1 MKGIILAGG
10 RGTRLFPA
18 TLSISK
24 QILPIYDKPLI
35 YYPLS
40 TLMLGGIQDIL
51 IITTPD
57 TQALFKALLKDGSQW
72 GINIQY
78 QVQMSPRGLA
88 DAFLLGEEY
97 IEKQACALILGDNIF
112 YGDSLGKRIEQ
123 AAKLEKGAYTFASY
137 VIDPHRYGICE
148 FDENDKA
155 FRLTEKPTHPT
166 SNWAVTGLYFYDN
179 QVVEFAKTLKPSL
192 RGELEITDL
201 NKIYLDQ
208 GLLTVEKLG
217 RGLAWFDTGTPDSL
231 LNAGEF
237 VRTIETRQRFKIACL
252 EEIALR
258 KKYINPDQYLEFIDF
273 YKGSDYGDYLKTI
286 LPELVSCQNS
296 KTSVKS

>member
-10 RGTRLFPA
+10 KGTRLFPA
-18 TLSISK
+18 TLTISK
-24 QILPIYDKPLI
+24 QILLIYDKPLI

-40 TLMLGGIQDIL
+40 TIMLGGIRDIL
-51 IITTPD
+51 IITAPE
-57 TQALFKALLKDGSQW
+57 TQGLFKMLLKDGSQW

-78 QVQMSPRGLA
+78 QVQDAPRGLA
-88 DAFLLGEEY
+88 DAFLLGEKY
-97 IEKQACALILGDNIF
+97 IDNQPSVLILGDNIF

-123 AAKLEKGAYTFASY
+123 ATLLERGAYTFASY

-148 FDENDKA
+148 FDEQDRPL
-155 FRLTEKPTHPT
+155 RLTEKPKNPA

-179 QVVEFAKTLKPSL
+179 QVVDYAKSLKPSA

-201 NKIYLDQ
+201 NKIYLGKSQ
-208 GLLTVEKLG
+208 LQVEKLG

-258 KKYINPDQYLEFIDF
+258 KKYISVSQYEQFIDF
-273 YKGSDYGDYLKTI
+273 YKGSDYGHYLETI
-286 LPELVSCQNS
+286 LPEIKVQ
-296 KTSVKS
+296 KEYIK

>member
-1 MKGIILAGG
+1 MKGIVLAGG
-10 RGTRLFPA
+10 KGTRLFPA
-18 TLSISK
+18 TLTISK

-40 TLMLGGIQDIL
+40 TLMLGGIKDIL
-51 IITTPD
+51 IITAPETK
-57 TQALFKALLKDGSQW
+57 TLFETLLKDGSQW

-78 QVQMSPRGLA
+78 QVQDSPRGLA
-88 DAFLLGEEY
+88 DAFLLGEKY
-97 IEKQACALILGDNIF
+97 IANEPSVLILGDNIF

-123 AAKLEKGAYTFASY
+123 AAQLKRGAYTFASY

-148 FDENDKA
+148 FDEQDKPL
-155 FRLTEKPTHPT
+155 RLTEKPKNPA

-179 QVVEFAKTLKPSL
+179 QVVDYAKSLKPST

-201 NKIYLDQ
+201 NKIYLEQ
-208 GLLTVEKLG
+208 GLLQVEKLG

-258 KKYINPDQYLEFIDF
+258 KRYITASQYERFIDF
-273 YKGSDYGDYLKTI
+273 YKGSDYGHYLETI
-286 LPELVSCQNS
+286 LPEIRV
-296 KTSVKS
+296 

>member
-51 IITTPD
+51 IITAPE
-57 TQALFKALLKDGSQW
+57 TQSLFQSLLKDGSQW
-72 GINIQY
+72 GIRLSY
-78 QVQMSPRGLA
+78 QVQDSPRGLA
-88 DAFLLGEEY
+88 DAFILGEKF
-97 IEKQACALILGDNIF
+97 IGDSSSALILGDNIF
-112 YGDSLGKRIEQ
+112 YGDSLGKRIQQ
-123 AAKLEKGAYTFASY
+123 AAKIEKGAYTFASF
-137 VIDPHRYGICE
+137 VTDPHRYGICE
-148 FDENDKA
+148 FDAEDKPI
-155 FRLTEKPTHPT
+155 RLTEKPKMPA

-179 QVVEFAKTLKPSL
+179 QVVELAKTLKPSA
-192 RGELEITDL
+192 RGEIEITDL
-201 NKIYLDQ
+201 NRMYLDQ
-208 GLLTVEKLG
+208 GLLQVEKLG

-237 VRTIETRQRFKIACL
+237 VRTIETKQRFKIACL

-258 KKYINPDQYLEFIDF
+258 KKYINRSQYENFIEV
-273 YKGSDYGDYLKTI
+273 YQGSDYGTYLETI
-286 LPELVSCQNS
+286 LHEIKV
-296 KTSVKS
+296 

>member
-18 TLSISK
+18 TLTISK

-40 TLMLGGIQDIL
+40 TLMLGGIRDIL
-51 IITTPD
+51 IITTPE
-57 TQALFKALLKDGSQW
+57 TQNLFRSLLNDGSQW

-78 QVQMSPRGLA
+78 QVQHSPRGLA
-88 DAFLLGEEY
+88 DAFLVSEEY
-97 IEKQACALILGDNIF
+97 IDHQPSVLILGDNIF

-123 AAKLEKGAYTFASY
+123 AAQLKKGAYTFASY
-137 VIDPHRYGICE
+137 VMDPERYGICE
-148 FDENDKA
+148 FDEQDRPL
-155 FRLTEKPTHPT
+155 RLTEKPKVPP

-179 QVVEFAKTLKPSL
+179 QVVDYAKSLKPSA

-201 NKIYLDQ
+201 NKIYLEQ
-208 GLLTVEKLG
+208 GLLQVEKLG

-258 KKYINPDQYLEFIDF
+258 KKYITINQYEALINA
-273 YKGSDYGDYLKTI
+273 YRGSDYGRYLETI
-286 LPELVSCQNS
+286 LPEIRA
-296 KTSVKS
+296 

>member
-18 TLSISK
+18 TLTVSK

-40 TLMLGGIQDIL
+40 TLMLGGVKDIL
-51 IITTPD
+51 IITAPE
-57 TQALFKALLKDGSQW
+57 TQGMFKALLKDGSQW
-72 GINIQY
+72 GIHIQY
-78 QVQMSPRGLA
+78 LVQDSPRGLA

-97 IEKQACALILGDNIF
+97 IDNQSSVLILGDNIF

-137 VIDPHRYGICE
+137 VMDPHRYGICE
-148 FDENDKA
+148 FDEHDRPL
-155 FRLTEKPTHPT
+155 RLTEKPIKPA

-179 QVVEFAKTLKPSL
+179 EVVEYAKRLKPSA

-201 NKIYLDQ
+201 NKIYLEQ
-208 GLLTVEKLG
+208 GLLQVEKLG

-231 LNAGEF
+231 LSAGEF

-258 KKYINPDQYLEFIDF
+258 KNYISRSEYEHFIDF
-273 YKGSDYGDYLKTI
+273 YQGSDYGHYLEMI
-286 LPELVSCQNS
+286 LPEISPKRLSETV
-296 KTSVKS
+296 